1 MIKKGFAEVDK
12 VLRGKKK
19 LANCKSCFSY
29 GPDKNGDE
37 GCNNTNVTSFDFV
50 REVVGI
56 EYCTYWDVVRPKE
69 QKSLVEAVDLAQET

>member
-19 LANCKSCFSY
+19 LANCKSCTFY

-50 REVVGI
+50 REEDGR

-69 QKSLVEAVDLAQET
+69 